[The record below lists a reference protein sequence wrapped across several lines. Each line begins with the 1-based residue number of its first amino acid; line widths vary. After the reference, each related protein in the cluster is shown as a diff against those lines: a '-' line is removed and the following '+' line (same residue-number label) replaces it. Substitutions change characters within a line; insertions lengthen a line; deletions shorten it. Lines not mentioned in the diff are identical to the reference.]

1 MPAGSQL
8 KCAKTVVGFFGYLH
22 SPRRGARGAE
32 KSAFS
37 FGARLKSSVRP
48 RGLKIGVM
56 VRAVVR
62 LTGYERRV
70 RGMRRFRAR
79 AQHMRVGG
87 GGNLV
92 KKPSNL
98 HTEKN

>member
-37 FGARLKSSVRP
+37 FGARLKSGVRS

-56 VRAVVR
+56 MGAVVLLKWCKR
-62 LTGYERRV
+62 WVCTLH
-70 RGMRRFRAR
+70 RFRVVAP
-79 AQHMRVGG
+79 HMRVGG
-87 GGNLV
+87 GL
-92 KKPSNL
+92 
-98 HTEKN
+98 